1 MHGPLNAVLLLDN
14 RDSFVWNLAQALQTL
29 GQDVHVA
36 RSDAVD
42 VGQIEADPPKALVV
56 SPGPGRPDDAGCS
69 VAAIRALSGHLP
81 ILGVCLGHQALA
93 VAFGGSVFRSPPC
106 HGKPWP
112 IHHDGGPME
121 RVDSRITSAVR
132 SEDFVRS
139 LESLPNVL
147 SPPGQPRALD
157 DRCPIGT
164 AVREFTRFQ
173 LQDRPGRV
181 EPAPVGLG
189 SSNPPDGSCWK
200 RRRV

>member
-112 IHHDGGPME
+112 IHHDGGGLFARLPNPVWACRYHSLAVCRDDLPDE
-121 RVDSRITSAVR
+121 LRIDAWSEEGLIMAVR
-132 SEDFVRS
+132 HRQHPTFG
-139 LESLPNVL
+139 LQFHPESFRTERGIDLL
-147 SPPGQPRALD
+147 AS
-157 DRCPIGT
+157 
-164 AVREFTRFQ
+164 FTE
-173 LQDRPGRV
+173 V
-181 EPAPVGLG
+181 IAA
-189 SSNPPDGSCWK
+189 
-200 RRRV
+200 